1 MDIGQKQ
8 IAGIMARAKMG
19 RPRVGSWRC
28 GAMIPDHIT
37 DGIDDYRRLTNL
49 SRNEAMIALIDA
61 GLRSQTCHTAI
72 VDRQGAI
79 ALLRSSVKARLA
91 ATDDQNDRKVACN
104 TLLALDWIE
113 EYLGACNHSAPEV
126 HNATCPEKPAD
137 IVGDA
142 LK

>member
-37 DGIDDYRRLTNL
+37 DGIDAYRRLMNL
-49 SRNEAMIALIDA
+49 SRNEALIALIDA
-61 GLRSQTCHTAI
+61 GLRSQTCHPAI

-79 ALLRSSVKARLA
+79 EILRASVRARMA
-91 ATDDQNDRKVACN
+91 ATDDHHERKVACN
-104 TLLALDWIE
+104 TLLSLDWIE
-113 EYLGACNHSAPEV
+113 EYLGM
-126 HNATCPEKPAD
+126 
-137 IVGDA
+137 DA
-142 LK
+142 RAEGRDE